1 MLSRVLSAVVLLLAL
16 APGVR
21 AQVRV
26 TVPPK
31 NYLIGE
37 QITATVTNDK
47 ADAITVCVESGQIST
62 TKDSQVSTPVPFTI
76 EIETHQGWK
85 VSMVSPDSGGSRV
98 AVVLESNKSLE
109 FPFWPPS
116 RGKLRLRMRYW
127 DGARPGMNCAH
138 PPKDSRK
145 AKTAFVEVPIFLT

>member
-1 MLSRVLSAVVLLLAL
+1 MLSRILAPVLSLLAL
-16 APGVR
+16 ASGVR

-26 TVPPK
+26 PVPPK

-37 QITATVTNDK
+37 QIRATVANNE

-62 TKDSQVSTPVPFTI
+62 TKDAQVSAPVPFTI
-76 EIETHQGWK
+76 EMETHQGWK

-98 AVVLESNKSLE
+98 AVVLESKKSLE

-127 DGARPGMNCAH
+127 GGAR
-138 PPKDSRK
+138 
-145 AKTAFVEVPIFLT
+145 